1 MGASNILQFT
11 LALYI
16 LEKTGS
22 PLIYASILSVIVIP
36 RILLT
41 PIGGVIGDRFKRVN
55 IMKMLN
61 AFQLMIMHGYAEIFP
76 LFPCI
81 FW

>member
-1 MGASNILQFT
+1 MGSSNILQFT

-22 PLIYASILSVIVIP
+22 ALVYASILSIIVIP

-41 PIGGVIGDRFKRVN
+41 PISGVVADRLKRIN
-55 IMKMLN
+55 IMKTLN
-61 AFQLMIMHGYAEIFP
+61 LIQVIVDDNICYILEYI
-76 LFPCI
+76 
-81 FW
+81 